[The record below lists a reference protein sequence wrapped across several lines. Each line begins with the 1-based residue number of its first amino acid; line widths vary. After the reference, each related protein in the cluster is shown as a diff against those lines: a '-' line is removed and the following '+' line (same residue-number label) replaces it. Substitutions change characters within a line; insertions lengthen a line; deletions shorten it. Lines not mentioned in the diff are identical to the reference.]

1 VSTQDFFF
9 ALEFSSQG
17 VSADLLAELA
27 AHVLNHVGSG
37 DAAVPELAAA
47 LKTAVEKGTAIGMH
61 RCDIQFRGSPNKLDI
76 LVTSNGGRIWQTSIA
91 VPDL

>member
-17 VSADLLAELA
+17 VSAELLVELA
-27 AHVLNHVGSG
+27 AHVLNHVGSA
-37 DAAVPELAAA
+37 DAAVPELTDA
-47 LKTAVEKGTAIGMH
+47 LKTAVEKGTAIGLH